1 MDPRSIIDD
10 LTWASKR
17 WTRQRKAEERA
28 ARHRASR
35 QEAMVRSEVRSKR
48 ITIKDAA
55 FRVME
60 EAIAKTSGGGRVIFP
75 KRNLF
80 YSVRKLIQEH
90 TSEALRKSN
99 FEGIVKAWEKEHG
112 QIEDMYC
119 DPRGFFIEPHT
130 GHTVP
135 LGTREV
141 AAYQIP
147 AWGYDKIMSVK
158 KKGFHGVFKQYQ
170 IAELFDIGIM
180 CAEGYS
186 SEAGKM
192 LLARAEQSQQMT
204 ILCFHD
210 ADPYGYN
217 IARTLREATRAG
229 CQINVIDAG
238 LTIGEALEME
248 LQPEIFHRKTGLPQ
262 GLELSELER
271 GHFEGKSIGRDD
283 KGRRIY
289 ECRRVELNDLASD
302 LNRFITWVVSKLEQ
316 HGCTRKLVPP
326 QKVVQEKAKSYLAN
340 LLDHAARFSLST
352 LLHVEE
358 MVENVKKWARR
369 KINLK
374 DMPAALTDWAEE
386 PKAEAWGA
394 AMEQMITNRVAN
406 KAKAVRDL
414 ARKRIAQ
421 SRDGASGAGR

>member
-1 MDPRSIIDD
+1 MDPQSIIDD
-10 LTWASKR
+10 LTWVTKR

-35 QEAMVRSEVRSKR
+35 QEAVVRSEVRPKR
-48 ITIKDAA
+48 ISIKDAV

-80 YSVRKLIQEH
+80 YSVRRLIQEH
-90 TSEALRKSN
+90 TSEPLRKSN
-99 FEGIVKAWEKEHG
+99 FEGIVRLWEKEHA

-130 GHTVP
+130 GYTVP

-147 AWGYDKIMSVK
+147 AWRYGNIMSVE
-158 KKGFHGVFKQYQ
+158 KKGFHGIFKQYQ

-192 LLARAEQSQQMT
+192 LLARAEQCQKMT

-217 IARTLREATRAG
+217 IARTLREATRTG

-238 LTIGEALEME
+238 LTIGEALEMGLE
-248 LQPEIFHRKTGLPQ
+248 PEVFTRNRALPQ
-262 GLELSELER
+262 GLELTPLER
-271 GHFEGKSIGRDD
+271 EYFEGKCIGRDA
-283 KGRRIY
+283 KGRKIY

-302 LNRFITWVVSKLEQ
+302 PDRFINWVISKLKQ
-316 HGCTRKLVPP
+316 HGCVTKLVPP
-326 QKVVQEKAKSYLAN
+326 QKVVQEKAKSYLAS
-340 LLDHAARFSLST
+340 LLDQAARFSLST
-352 LLHVEE
+352 LLHVEQ
-358 MVENVKKWARR
+358 MVEDVKKWTRR

-374 DMPAALTDWAEE
+374 DMPAALADWAEE
-386 PKAEAWGA
+386 PKPEAWGA
-394 AMEQMITNRVAN
+394 ALEQMITDRVAN
-406 KAKAVRDL
+406 KAKTLHDL
-414 ARKRIAQ
+414 ARKRINQ
-421 SRDGASGAGR
+421 GRQGRRR